1 MREDDLKLIR
11 ELPLFSEMSS
21 QRFAMLMKA
30 ALFQRFPEQV
40 TLIEEGHRPD
50 FLHVVVEGT
59 VELFARHRERETT
72 IDIIEPVTTFIL
84 AAIARDE
91 PYLKSARTL
100 ASSRILLIP
109 AQAVRHMIGRD
120 PAFAKAM
127 INELALRYRDV
138 VRLLKN
144 EKLRTG
150 SEKLANWILRA
161 SDQSGH
167 GQVELNFEKRTL
179 AARLG
184 MSPENLSR
192 SLSHLARHGV
202 RCQGRKIEIL
212 DRMAL
217 ESFAAPD
224 QLMDG

>member
-11 ELPLFSEMSS
+11 DLPLFSEMTS
-21 QRFAMLMKA
+21 QHFASLTKA

-40 TLIEEGHRPD
+40 LLIGEGERPD

-59 VELFARHRERETT
+59 VELFARHRKRETT
-72 IDIIEPVTTFIL
+72 IDIIQPVTTFIL
-84 AAIARDE
+84 AAVARDA

-100 ASSRILLIP
+100 ATSRILLIP

-120 PAFAKAM
+120 PAFARAM

-161 SDQSGH
+161 SDRAGN
-167 GQVELNFEKRTL
+167 GQVELNYEKRTL

-184 MSPENLSR
+184 MTPENLSR
-192 SLSHLARHGV
+192 SLSHLAKYGV

-212 DRMAL
+212 NREAL
-217 ESFAAPD
+217 ESFAVPD